1 MDGKPELL
9 APRARQDGLVVRE
22 LEDEVLVYDLERN
35 QAHCLNQT
43 AGLVW
48 KHCDGETTISDI
60 TELLRKDLGPA
71 ANDQT
76 VWHALVELGKDH
88 LLEEQVSRPAT
99 TSVVTRRHMLQKVGV
114 AVTAAAVTSIAVGG
128 VAQAAV
134 SCTGC
139 GQNQFCCSGV
149 CCNQTCCGPSQLCCG
164 QNACCNGAC
173 CGAGQCCATTVCCS
187 NTCCQGVCCAA
198 GQTCKGGACH

>member
-1 MDGKPELL
+1 MDGEAELL
-9 APRARQDGLVVRE
+9 APRARQNRLVVRE

-35 QAHCLNQT
+35 EAHCLNQT

-48 KHCDGETTISDI
+48 RHCDGQTTISEM
-60 TELLRKDLGPA
+60 TELLRKDLGLA

-76 VWHALVELGKDH
+76 VWHALFELGKDH
-88 LLEEQVSRPAT
+88 LLEEQVSRPAA

-128 VAQAAV
+128 VAQAV
-134 SCTGC
+134 SCIGC
-139 GQNQFCCSGV
+139 GQNQSCCSGV
-149 CCNQTCCGPSQLCCG
+149 CCNQGCCGPSQLCCG

-173 CGAGQCCATTVCCS
+173 CSTGQCCATTGCCS
-187 NTCCQGVCCAA
+187 NVCCQGVCCAA
-198 GQTCKGGACH
+198 GQTCKGNACK